1 MTTLS
6 VSMIVK
12 NGEKYLSDVLRS
24 VEDLADE
31 IIVVDSGSTD
41 KTVEIAKSY
50 GAKVVFRK
58 FDNFINQK
66 NYALSLCTK
75 DWVLFLDDDEVVD
88 EKLKREIELVKKQ
101 NSEYK
106 GFYIN
111 RLTNYLGKWI
121 KHAWYPDWQLR
132 LARRDSCRWE
142 GDEVHETL
150 KVNGKTGYLKGN
162 LLHYSYPDIE
172 THLKKLNLY
181 TTLYAKGT
189 HKRGKRFSKTKL
201 ITSSIGA
208 FIRRYF
214 IKKGFLD
221 GFEGFVVS
229 VMSSYYTF
237 LKYLKLWEIE
247 KRSEK
252 R

>member
-1 MTTLS
+1 MESLS

-12 NGEKYLSDVLRS
+12 NGERYLKNVLES
-24 VEDLADE
+24 VKELADE
-31 IIVVDSGSTD
+31 IIIVDSGSTD
-41 KTVEIAKSY
+41 KTVEIAKSF
-50 GAKVVFRK
+50 GAKVFFRE

-75 DWVLFLDDDEVVD
+75 DWVLFLDDDEIVD
-88 EKLKREIELVKKQ
+88 EQLKEEIKKIK
-101 NSEYK
+101 EK
-106 GFYIN
+106 GSKYEGFKIN

-121 KHAWYPDWQLR
+121 KHAWYPDWHIR
-132 LARRDSCRWE
+132 LAKRNSCKWE

-150 KVNGKTGYLKGN
+150 KVNGEVGYLKGN
-162 LLHYSYPDIE
+162 ILHYSYPDIK
-172 THLKKLNLY
+172 THVNKINLY
-181 TTLYAKGT
+181 TTMYAIGA
-189 HKRGKRFSKTKL
+189 HKRGKKFSTLKMVS
-201 ITSSIGA
+201 SSIGA

-221 GFEGFVVS
+221 GFEGFVIS

-247 KRSEK
+247 KRSRKE
-252 R
+252 